1 MNEDFANEIEDLVW
15 MKDISYTESVIMW
28 CEKHRYEVESIALLI
43 KKDPVLKA
51 KIKDEAEIANMLK
64 TKRGSRLPI

>member
-1 MNEDFANEIEDLVW
+1 
-15 MKDISYTESVIMW
+15 MW